1 MIIEENIEQ
10 FQLDELE
17 LEEFESSKRRRN
29 IR

>member
-1 MIIEENIEQ
+1 MIIEENVEQ

>member
-1 MIIEENIEQ
+1 MITEENVEQ